1 MLKGWI
7 GKHISMLEQA
17 ARLRGGVTDDLW
29 AGRDFRDVRRRGG
42 RLK

>member
-17 ARLRGGVTDDLW
+17 PLLRGGVMDDLW
-29 AGRDFRDVRRRGG
+29 AGRDFRDVRRGG
-42 RLK
+42 ARLK